1 MVPVGSPDCQDH
13 SFRPW
18 QVLPRNLR
26 IVLLVSFVLML
37 LGFTLKNYEIGN
49 NVCFIRHG
57 LASCF
62 IIALGAYAKK
72 HQALFEK
79 AKDLSSVLF
88 PWILLLMVITHT
100 GIPVFT
106 AGMEVAMRQIPAFL
120 IISILGA
127 LAFLKYTQMLE
138 PYLMPFAFFGKGSIV
153 VYGLHFPFLMLLVF
167 HFNSFLSPES
177 TFEKAVYFFGAY
189 SCEIAVCA
197 LLILLFRLKGLS
209 WLMGRGNQ
217 AQKQKSA
224 QNPATC

>member
-1 MVPVGSPDCQDH
+1 MVEHTDFT
-13 SFRPW
+13 SFS
-18 QVLPRNLR
+18 LPILYGAGLWFLWALLIAKIILFALGKFCPGNLR

-138 PYLMPFAFFGKGSIV
+138 PYLMPFAFFGKGSTSRSLCCWYFISTA
-153 VYGLHFPFLMLLVF
+153 
-167 HFNSFLSPES
+167 SFLLNLHLRKRS
-177 TFEKAVYFFGAY
+177 TSLVPIRA
-189 SCEIAVCA
+189 
-197 LLILLFRLKGLS
+197 RL
-209 WLMGRGNQ
+209 Q
-217 AQKQKSA
+217 SA
-224 QNPATC
+224 HC